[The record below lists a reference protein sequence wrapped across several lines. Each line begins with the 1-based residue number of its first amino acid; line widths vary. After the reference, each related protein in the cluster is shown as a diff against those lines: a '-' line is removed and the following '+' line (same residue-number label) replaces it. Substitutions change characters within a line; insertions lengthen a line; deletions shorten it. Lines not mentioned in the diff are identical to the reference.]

1 MKVIPAF
8 AGGANPKWTLHDP
21 QDRFRREEG
30 LIKRIAM
37 LCDVHGNLHALGAV
51 LEDVDRADVDL
62 VVFGGDVAAGP
73 MPVETIEELAR
84 YSKPVRFI
92 RGNADR
98 FMVEIFDRAR
108 ESAEPM
114 DTWSAGR
121 LRRVHRDFLGSFE
134 PSLEIELSPLG
145 LVLCC
150 HASPESDELPIITP
164 GTPDE
169 VIAAVLASTPASLVV
184 VGAENVC
191 FVVGASHEQV
201 IDCDVVD
208 PRGPEANIFTGPM
221 A

>member
-1 MKVIPAF
+1 MKVIQAF

-21 QDRFRREEG
+21 RDRFRREEG

-51 LEDVDRADVDL
+51 LQDVERADVDL

-73 MPVETIEELAR
+73 MPVETIEGLAR

-98 FMVEIFDRAR
+98 FMVEIFDGAR
-108 ESAEPM
+108 ESAELM

-121 LRRVHRDFLGSFE
+121 LRRVHRDFLSSFE

-164 GTPDE
+164 GTP
-169 VIAAVLASTPASLVV
+169 
-184 VGAENVC
+184 
-191 FVVGASHEQV
+191 
-201 IDCDVVD
+201 
-208 PRGPEANIFTGPM
+208 M
-221 A
+221 K

>member
-1 MKVIPAF
+1 
-8 AGGANPKWTLHDP
+8 
-21 QDRFRREEG
+21 
-30 LIKRIAM
+30 M
-37 LCDVHGNLHALGAV
+37 LCDFHGNLHALGAV
-51 LEDVDRADVDL
+51 LQDVERADVDL

-98 FMVEIFDRAR
+98 FMVEIFDGTR

-150 HASPESDELPIITP
+150 HASPKSDELKRCHRLRQVSQSDDLSNPFAGSSSEAP
-164 GTPDE
+164 
-169 VIAAVLASTPASLVV
+169 LRRCRSLI
-184 VGAENVC
+184 
-191 FVVGASHEQV
+191 H
-201 IDCDVVD
+201 
-208 PRGPEANIFTGPM
+208 PRGADRASRPTPLSLLQPN
-221 A
+221 